1 METLLITFVVGLFF
15 FVGALIS
22 LFIKNK
28 KNLISFSLGI
38 SFIVMILL
46 VIMDILPECL
56 ELFTSYKFLGIG
68 GGILLGIGVLML
80 LDKLVPHHH
89 DHSKHE
95 YEHEHL
101 THLGVMTSIAII
113 IHNIV
118 EGIGIGAIVETSLTT
133 GIIYAL
139 GVSLHNIP
147 FGIKITAML
156 SENKKKMWIYITLL
170 TLSTFVGGLLV
181 FGFKDLLSDFLLG
194 SLLSITIGMIIYI
207 VFFELFTELKES
219 FNKYSV
225 LGILT
230 GIIIMLLGLVI

>member
-1 METLLITFVVGLFF
+1 MVMNVQSLLITFIVGLFF

-22 LFIKNK
+22 LFIKDK

-46 VIMDILPECL
+46 VIIDILPECL
-56 ELFTSYKFLGIG
+56 ELFLSYKFLGIG
-68 GGILLGIGVLML
+68 GGILLGIGILML

-95 YEHEHL
+95 LEHEHL
-101 THLGVMTSIAII
+101 SHLGVMTSIALI

-118 EGIGIGAIVETSLTT
+118 EGIGIGAITETGLKT

-156 SENKKKMWIYITLL
+156 LDNKKKMWIYICLL
-170 TLSTFVGGLLV
+170 TLSTFMGGILI
-181 FGFKDLLSDFLLG
+181 FGFKNLLSDFL
-194 SLLSITIGMIIYI
+194 
-207 VFFELFTELKES
+207 
-219 FNKYSV
+219 
-225 LGILT
+225 
-230 GIIIMLLGLVI
+230 